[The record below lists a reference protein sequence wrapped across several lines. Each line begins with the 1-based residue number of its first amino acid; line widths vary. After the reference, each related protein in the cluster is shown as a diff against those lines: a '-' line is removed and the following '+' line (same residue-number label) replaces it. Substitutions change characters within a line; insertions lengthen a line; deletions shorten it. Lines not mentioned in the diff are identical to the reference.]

1 MNGRRSWAQQ
11 RVSDTCRKLSK
22 VDAVRCY
29 NVICA
34 ECPAASHWRVATA
47 LILMKKHGH
56 PPAKCHQFF
65 VDSDEVRVRDEILI
79 NQSGPVL
86 YRKHGGMTDACV
98 LEWTTT
104 VVLQVWT
111 SNSWLSPLNM
121 WRQEFCVASCSSHI
135 EWHTLC
141 TRRLPWLNLAPSAA
155 HLPQKCQW
163 SWGQ

>member
-1 MNGRRSWAQQ
+1 MGDAPGHSRGLVTRAENW
-11 RVSDTCRKLSK
+11 VKWMLSG
-22 VDAVRCY
+22 VTMWSVP
-29 NVICA
+29 NV
-34 ECPAASHWRVATA
+34 PRLHTVWRVATA

-135 EWHTLC
+135 ECHTLC